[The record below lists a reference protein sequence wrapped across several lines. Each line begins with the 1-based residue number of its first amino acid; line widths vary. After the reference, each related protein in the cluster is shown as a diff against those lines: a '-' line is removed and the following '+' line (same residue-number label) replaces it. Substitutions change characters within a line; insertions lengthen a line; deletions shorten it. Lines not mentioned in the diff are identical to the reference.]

1 MYYDNAKTV
10 ETSPQGII
18 VSGVTTSNRVY
29 VTGVSTLTSVGSNL
43 IPDADGTRNIGAAT
57 SEWGD
62 LFIDGTAN
70 IDTLAADTAAIADL
84 TSGRVV
90 LAGTS
95 GELTDGTLLTY
106 AGIGFGVTGNIRA
119 TGVSTFVGVVTT
131 GGDLYVGG
139 DLYLSL
145 IHISEPTRPY

>member
-57 SEWGD
+57 SDWGE
-62 LFIDGTAN
+62 
-70 IDTLAADTAAIADL
+70 
-84 TSGRVV
+84 V
-90 LAGTS
+90 
-95 GELTDGTLLTY
+95 
-106 AGIGFGVTGNIRA
+106 
-119 TGVSTFVGVVTT
+119 
-131 GGDLYVGG
+131 
-139 DLYLSL
+139 
-145 IHISEPTRPY
+145 